1 MKRKRSPKNVNAA
14 LSPSAPGADTAPG
27 EGARGAEG
35 HIGYLLRQAQA
46 AFRQAGDAALADLGL
61 TLPQFS
67 LLTLTGA
74 YGPVSGAALARLSFQ
89 TPQTVDAVLKNLARA
104 RLVVRTPDPAHGRIL
119 NAALTRAGE
128 ARLAAAKRRVNALE
142 RRLTAR
148 LSAAD
153 ERAVR
158 AWLAGVARDVLPR

>member
-1 MKRKRSPKNVNAA
+1 MKRKRPPKNVNAA
-14 LSPSAPGADTAPG
+14 APRAARGAEAAPG

-46 AFRQAGDAALADLGL
+46 AFRQAGDAALAELAL
-61 TLPQFS
+61 TLPQFT

-74 YGPVSGAALARLSFQ
+74 YGPVSGATLARLSFQ

-104 RLVVRTPDPAHGRIL
+104 GLVVRTPDPAHGRIL

-142 RRLTAR
+142 RRLTAG
-148 LSAAD
+148 LGAGA
-153 ERAVR
+153 ERTVR
-158 AWLAGVARDVLPR
+158 AWLAAVARDLLSR

>member
-1 MKRKRSPKNVNAA
+1 MKRKRSPNDVDTA
-14 LSPSAPGADTAPG
+14 PSRPARGAEAAPG

-46 AFRQAGDAALADLGL
+46 AFRQAGDAALAVLGL
-61 TLPQFS
+61 TLPQFT

-104 RLVVRTPDPAHGRIL
+104 GLVVRTPDPAHGRIL
-119 NAALTRAGE
+119 NAALTPAGE
-128 ARLAAAKRRVNALE
+128 ARLAAAKRRVNVLE
-142 RRLTAR
+142 RRLTVG
-148 LSAAD
+148 LGAD
-153 ERAVR
+153 AECTVR
-158 AWLAGVARDVLPR
+158 SWLARVARDLLPR